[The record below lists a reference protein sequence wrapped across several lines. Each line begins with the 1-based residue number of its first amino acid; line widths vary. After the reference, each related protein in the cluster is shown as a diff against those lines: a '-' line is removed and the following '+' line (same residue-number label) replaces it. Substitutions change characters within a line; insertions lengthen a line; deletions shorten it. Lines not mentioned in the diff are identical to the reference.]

1 MSIYSKSNPPIGFYV
16 YAYLRKNGKPYYIG
30 KGKNNRCYQD
40 HGWHKPPKDVTKIVF
55 LETNLT
61 EVGALALERRYI
73 AWYGRKNLGTGI
85 LINKTDGGDGATNTI
100 KRENQKEI
108 SVKAA
113 ATRKQKGSYVTGSA
127 KAVNTRRI
135 NGNLG
140 SGSAGG
146 RKGYENRIKN
156 GTYSPPSRESIL
168 KGLETKKIRGISS
181 TAHFNTPEIKEKSK
195 QTCNYLSNR
204 EIVLQLRALAIKL
217 KIKLGSG
224 WVRKPDIWI
233 LNKIKEINQQS

>member
-1 MSIYSKSNPPIGFYV
+1 MSIYSKSNPPVGFYV

-73 AWYGRKNLGTGI
+73 AWYGRKDLETGI
-85 LINKTDGGDGATNTI
+85 LLNKTDGGDGSTNT
-100 KRENQKEI
+100 KRKI
-108 SVKAA
+108 SRESHLKGVE
-113 ATRKQKGSYVTGSA
+113 TRKRKGSYITGSA
-127 KAVNTRRI
+127 KAVETRKKL
-135 NGNLG
+135 GNLG
-140 SGSAGG
+140 SGKEGG

-224 WVRKPDIWI
+224 WVRKPDTWI